1 MRVTDPAEPDAELLD
16 RLARGDAL
24 ALAPVF
30 EHHRARLR
38 RMIEVRLDP
47 RLAGR
52 LDPDDVL
59 QEVYLAAAQRMGT
72 WSPERGS
79 VLLWLRM
86 IAQQVLVDLFRHHVG
101 AARRAAGREAA
112 PAASGAWSSMFVA
125 SMTSPSQVA
134 ARADMVQKVEAALE
148 QMDPIDRE
156 VLVLRHFEELGN
168 KEAAEVL
175 GIQENA
181 ASNRYVRA
189 LTRLRGL
196 LGEVS

>member
-1 MRVTDPAEPDAELLD
+1 MTEPTDLEAELLA
-16 RLARGDAL
+16 RLASGDVQ

-30 EHHRARLR
+30 EIHRPRLR
-38 RMIEVRLDP
+38 RMVEVRLDP

-79 VLLWLRM
+79 ALLWLRM

-101 AARRAAGREAA
+101 AARRAAGREVV
-112 PAASGAWSSMFVA
+112 PAQSGAWSGMFVA
-125 SMTSPSQVA
+125 SMTSPSQAA
-134 ARADMVQKVEAALE
+134 ARADLVEKVEAALE
-148 QMDPIDRE
+148 QMDAIDRE
-156 VLVLRHFEELGN
+156 VLVLRHFEELSN

-196 LGEVS
+196 LGDDA